1 MVSADS
7 FMNPDVYPEPE
18 KCDIR
23 RFYKLRSEPS
33 QENAHQFVTTSPQH
47 MVFGHGTNACP
58 GRFFA
63 SNEMKIA
70 LCHLL
75 LKYDWSLCPGQTEGP
90 ANLQV
95 DQGFLTDPSV
105 KVMIK
110 RRIEEI
116 NLDVAITEE

>member
-1 MVSADS
+1 MTFAD
-7 FMNPDVYPEPE
+7 FTNFDLNLV
-18 KCDIR
+18 R
-23 RFYKLRSEPS
+23 RTLINSS
-33 QENAHQFVTTSPQH
+33 LQH
-47 MVFGHGTNACP
+47 MVFGHGTHACP

-75 LKYDWSLCPGQTEGP
+75 LKYDWSLCPGQTERP

-116 NLDVAITEE
+116 NLDVAIAEE